1 MLSLRLMAA
10 SKGIV
15 ERTCKYLP
23 LLINNNRKVNDFVDH
38 LMPVFRPSWKKEKLR
53 VLNINEG
60 LGVTNELIAVYQE
73 DIRDDVLIIR
83 VNGPNSELFI
93 DREMEL
99 MVLCLLAQAGVN
111 PPVYCQFTNG
121 LCYGCVKGQTLKLDE
136 LKDST
141 VLHRIAKTMAK
152 FHTLK
157 LPDKYEREETVPI
170 RNFHKLYN
178 LIPDVFH
185 SSRLREVFV
194 SKQMLKLELSDM
206 ISLVKTLT
214 SPVVLCH
221 NDLQCGNI
229 IHNVEE
235 GLITFVDVEYAGM
248 NHSACEIGDFF
259 SEFAGLD
266 PPNYTRYPSE
276 VEQKIFI
283 KMYLEESIKLK
294 GK

>member
-1 MLSLRLMAA
+1 MAIA
-10 SKGIV
+10 KGIV
-15 ERTCKYLP
+15 QSTCKYLP

-38 LMPVFRPSWKKEKLR
+38 LMPVFRPSWKKEKIR

-60 LGVTNELIAVYQE
+60 LGVTNELIGV
-73 DIRDDVLIIR
+73 DIRDDVLLIR

-93 DREMEL
+93 DRKMEL
-99 MVLCLLAQAGVN
+99 VVLCLLAQAGIN

-121 LCYGCVKGQTLKLDE
+121 LCYGCVKGRTLKLDE

-157 LPDKYEREETVPI
+157 LPDEYESGETVLI
-170 RNFHKLYN
+170 CYFDKLYN

-194 SKQMLKLELSDM
+194 SKQTLKVELSDM
-206 ISLVKTLT
+206 ISLVETLT

-235 GLITFVDVEYAGM
+235 GLITFIDMEYAGM

-283 KMYLEESIKLK
+283 KMYLEESTKLK
-294 GK
+294 GN